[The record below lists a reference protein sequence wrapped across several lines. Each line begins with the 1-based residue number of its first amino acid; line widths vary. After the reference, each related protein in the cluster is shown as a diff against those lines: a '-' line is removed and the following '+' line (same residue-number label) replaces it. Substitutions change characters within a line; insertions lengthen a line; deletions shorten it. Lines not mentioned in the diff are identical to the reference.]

1 LVQPSVAIV
10 ILNFNGKKFLEQ
22 FLPSVFAS
30 TYSNKKIIVAD
41 NGSAD
46 DSVLFLQQNFSQTKI
61 ILLEKNYGF
70 AEGYNQALKRVEAD
84 YYVLLN
90 SDVEV
95 MQNWIEPII
104 ALMHND
110 ENIAACQPKLLS
122 FHQKDLFEYAGGA
135 GGWIDLLGY
144 PFARGRVFETLEE
157 DKKQYDNIEEIFW
170 ASGAAMF
177 VRAKIYHELN
187 GFDGYFF
194 AHHEEIDLCWR
205 MQRAGYKIMCCPAS
219 VVYHVGGGT
228 LPKGHRKTF
237 LNFRNNLIMLSKNLP
252 LNEKLWKMPK
262 RIFLDAVFAWK
273 CLLSGDANAF
283 FAIAQAHFA
292 LLKWWFIRKNKT
304 ALPRKSTLSL
314 KGVLGKSL
322 VWEYFSKKK
331 KYFSEIVDNKM

>member
-1 LVQPSVAIV
+1 LGQPSVAIV

-30 TYSNKKIIVAD
+30 SYSNKKIIIAD
-41 NGSAD
+41 NASSD
-46 DSVLFLQQNFSQTKI
+46 DSVLFVQQNFSDAEM
-61 ILLEKNYGF
+61 ILLEKNFGF
-70 AEGYNQALKRVEAD
+70 AEGYNQALKNVKAD

-95 MQNWIEPII
+95 TPNWIEPII
-104 ALMHND
+104 ALMETD
-110 ENIAACQPKLLS
+110 EKIAACQPKLLS
-122 FHQKDLFEYAGGA
+122 FHQKEFFEYAGAA

-144 PFARGRVFETLEE
+144 PFARGRVFDTLEQ
-157 DKKQYDNIEEIFW
+157 DKNQYDNIEEIFW

-177 VRAKIYHELN
+177 VRAKIYHALN

-205 MQRAGYKIMCCPAS
+205 MQRAGYKIMSCPAS
-219 VVYHVGGGT
+219 IVYHVGGGT

-252 LNEKLWKMPK
+252 ANEKIWKMPK
-262 RIFLDAVFAWK
+262 RIFLDNVFAWK

-283 FAIAQAHFA
+283 GAIMQAHFA
-292 LLKWWFIRKNKT
+292 LLKWWFGKKNKT
-304 ALPRKSTLSL
+304 SLPRKPALSL
-314 KGVLGKSL
+314 KGVLGRSL
-322 VWEYFSKKK
+322 IWEYFIKKK
-331 KYFSEIVDNKM
+331 KSFSEIVDNKV